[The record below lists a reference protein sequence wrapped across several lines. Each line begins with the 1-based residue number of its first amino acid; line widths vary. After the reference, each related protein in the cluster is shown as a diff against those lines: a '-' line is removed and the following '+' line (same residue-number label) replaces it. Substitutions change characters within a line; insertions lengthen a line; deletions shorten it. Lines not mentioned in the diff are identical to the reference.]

1 MVGLNDRK
9 VNYILDADIQ
19 AFLDAVDQDWLI
31 RFLNHRLGDQ
41 RIIRLIQKWLKA
53 GLVQDGVV
61 TVSEKGKGQG
71 SVASPLLA
79 NVYLHYVFDLWA
91 ARWTR
96 QKAKGDM
103 IIIRYADDIVV
114 GFQYENDARRFREE
128 MRAIVK
134 VCAVVASG
142 KDPPDRA
149 WPLRS
154 GSARFG
160 RALPLDGSC
169 LCGLAQAR
177 INGTATSTVHAG
189 RCTAE
194 SCCRMHDKIDNGRS
208 TNQYARPSNVPLSIP
223 DGPMSCRQ

>member
-41 RIIRLIQKWLKA
+41 RIIRLIQKLLKA
-53 GLVQDGVV
+53 GIVQDGVV

-114 GFQYENDARRFREE
+114 GFQYENDARRFREK
-128 MRAIVK
+128 MRE
-134 VCAVVASG
+134 
-142 KDPPDRA
+142 R
-149 WPLRS
+149 L
-154 GSARFG
+154 
-160 RALPLDGSC
+160 
-169 LCGLAQAR
+169 
-177 INGTATSTVHAG
+177 
-189 RCTAE
+189 
-194 SCCRMHDKIDNGRS
+194 
-208 TNQYARPSNVPLSIP
+208 
-223 DGPMSCRQ
+223 